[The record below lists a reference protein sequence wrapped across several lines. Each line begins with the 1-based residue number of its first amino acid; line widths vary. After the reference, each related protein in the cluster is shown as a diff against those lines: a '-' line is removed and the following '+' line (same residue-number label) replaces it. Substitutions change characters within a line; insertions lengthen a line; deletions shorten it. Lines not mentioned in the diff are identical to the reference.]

1 LEGIINTD
9 ATRVPIVVFGAAN
22 IAKIGTLFCNCIPLA
37 AGFYASYKVRI
48 AGMIVTNIKPVYSG
62 LFEMLKAQ
70 VLYGEINKSL
80 TLAETQSGFSIASKN
95 QNVLAR
101 KKSF

>member
-1 LEGIINTD
+1 
-9 ATRVPIVVFGAAN
+9 
-22 IAKIGTLFCNCIPLA
+22 
-37 AGFYASYKVRI
+37 
-48 AGMIVTNIKPVYSG
+48 MIVTNIKPVYSG